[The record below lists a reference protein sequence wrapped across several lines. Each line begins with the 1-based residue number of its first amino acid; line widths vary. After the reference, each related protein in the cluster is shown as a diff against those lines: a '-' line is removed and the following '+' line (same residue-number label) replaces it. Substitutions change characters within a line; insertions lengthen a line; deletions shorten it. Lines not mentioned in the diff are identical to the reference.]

1 MGGNISS
8 ITVEGERTLI
18 LSTIVD
24 ICVPNGALLTAAN
37 FGYGRIH
44 FAQKFHQI
52 PLSSFLKEISSIRE
66 KLKTGKNVLSS
77 EMVRFLPFE
86 LATAIFIS

>member
-1 MGGNISS
+1 MYFGGSLLSLMGGNS
-8 ITVEGERTLI
+8 TVQGERTLI

-66 KLKTGKNVLSS
+66 KLKTEKKIHL
-77 EMVRFLPFE
+77 EM
-86 LATAIFIS
+86 

>member
-1 MGGNISS
+1 M
-8 ITVEGERTLI
+8 L
-18 LSTIVD
+18 TIVD
-24 ICVPNGALLTAAN
+24 ICVPKGALLTAD
-37 FGYGRIH
+37 GYGRIH

-86 LATAIFIS
+86 LPTAMFIMAFLVVEFSRQGYKISNVFG

>member
-1 MGGNISS
+1 
-8 ITVEGERTLI
+8 
-18 LSTIVD
+18 
-24 ICVPNGALLTAAN
+24 VPNGALLTAAN

-66 KLKTGKNVLSS
+66 KLKTGKKIHLK
-77 EMVRFLPFE
+77 M
-86 LATAIFIS
+86 

>member
-1 MGGNISS
+1 M
-8 ITVEGERTLI
+8 
-18 LSTIVD
+18 STIVD

-52 PLSSFLKEISSIRE
+52 PLSSFLKEISFIRE
-66 KLKTGKNVLSS
+66 KLKTGYKNLFRNLKIVLSS
-77 EMVRFLPFE
+77 ETVRFLPFE
-86 LATAIFIS
+86 LPMAMFVS